1 MTMDSSIRFTIFLSF
16 FKEINVQRNINI
28 PLCLGHK
35 IKVVR
40 TLEDILFGK
49 TCIHFAGRLSSN
61 VLNIGFRTHPCFLFK
76 QVLEVLG
83 TFKPQFISSF

>member
-1 MTMDSSIRFTIFLSF
+1 MKKDSSIRFTIFLSF

-40 TLEDILFGK
+40 TLEGILFGK
-49 TCIHFAGRLSSN
+49 ACIHFAGRFNFQTL
-61 VLNIGFRTHPCFLFK
+61 IDH
-76 QVLEVLG
+76 
-83 TFKPQFISSF
+83 